1 MKDKKGFTLVELL
14 AVIVILGILMVIAG
28 TSVNAVKR
36 SAAEKEAKQLEQ
48 TLSDLGPGVYSYNTS
63 TGSNINIKGK
73 YITLKALKEAGYL
86 KDLKCSA
93 KVCTF
98 KSPFNA
104 NNNCY
109 GYLYVSNIYE
119 FKGYVSCDKDYETE
133 GYSSPTNPDKIIDS
147 LN

>member
-48 TLSDLGPGVYSYNTS
+48 TLTDLGPGVYSYNTS

-73 YITLKALKEAGYL
+73 YITIKALREAGYL
-86 KDLKCSA
+86 KDLKYKSG
-93 KVCTF
+93 KYYF

-104 NNNCY
+104 KKTCD

-119 FKGYVSCDKDYETE
+119 FKGYVDCGSDYKTD
-133 GYSSPTNPDKIIDS
+133 GYPTDSTNIIDS